1 MLKFISIMIVRS
13 FRLRQ
18 DNIQKVESLC
28 TEACIAVIRPEK
40 PVENLFKEAVKRTI
54 IEKKPAVEE
63 FKAINAYFEALSSDP
78 SFREKAARMVGDVS
92 SYLSQAMYVLSDVS
106 AVEDYVLA
114 KCSRALSEAV
124 ADAVGAPVIDGTELL
139 ICREEHGIPAVD
151 WNLSREQISLR
162 LKGVD
167 RAVVPGGYGRL
178 KTGYVVRL
186 GRGGAHLMASLIAA
200 ALGAEILESFIE
212 VDGVQSL
219 SAITYDEMAHFCA
232 DNASAISPTALWP
245 LRTANIPVIIKN
257 IHNPAFAG
265 TKVSAEKGPD
275 NGRMFTGVLSDT
287 SLSLIT
293 VYGTGLPGQIGMS
306 SAIFS
311 RLSGLGVNIRFISQ
325 TSSEYSISFAVR
337 EEDVDKALGGL
348 KGLFEG
354 NPLLPMDDVL
364 VQNKKAGT
372 VTVFGDRMKNV
383 PGVSAKIYDT
393 LGNAGISVIA
403 SAQGGEELSI
413 SLVLSETDV
422 PKAVELLKA
431 L

>member
-1 MLKFISIMIVRS
+1 MIVRS

-18 DNIQKVESLC
+18 DNIRQVKSLC
-28 TEACIAVIRPEK
+28 TENCIAVIRPEK
-40 PVENLFKEAVKRTI
+40 PVENLFRQAVSRTI
-54 IEKKPAVEE
+54 IGKKPATEE
-63 FKAINAYFEALSSDP
+63 FKAINAYFESLSDDP
-78 SFREKAARMVGDVS
+78 DYREKSARIISDVA

-114 KCSRALSEAV
+114 KCARALSEAV
-124 ADAVGAPVIDGTELL
+124 ADSIGANVVDGTELL
-139 ICREEHGIPAVD
+139 ICREENGIPAVE
-151 WNLSREQISLR
+151 WNLSREQIILR
-162 LKGVD
+162 LKGVT
-167 RAVVPGGYGRL
+167 RTVVPGGYGRL

-200 ALGAEILESFIE
+200 ALGAEKLESFVE
-212 VDGVQSL
+212 ADGVQGL
-219 SAITYDEMAHFCA
+219 EAITYDEMAHFCA

-257 IHNPAFAG
+257 IHNPAFEG
-265 TKVSAEKGPD
+265 TRVSDQKGPD
-275 NGRMFTGVLSDT
+275 RGKLFTGVISDS

-337 EEDVDKALGGL
+337 DEDTDKALGGL

-364 VQNKKAGT
+364 VQNRKAGT

-383 PGVSAKIYDT
+383 PGVSARIYDT
-393 LGNAGISVIA
+393 LGNAGISIIA

-413 SLVLSETDV
+413 SMVLSEEDI
-422 PKAVELLKA
+422 PRAVELLKS

>member
-1 MLKFISIMIVRS
+1 MIVRS

-18 DNIQKVESLC
+18 DNIKQVKSFC
-28 TEACIAVIRPEK
+28 TENCIAVIRPEK
-40 PVENLFKEAVKRTI
+40 PVENLFRKAVSRTI
-54 IEKKPAVEE
+54 ISKKPATEE
-63 FKAINAYFEALSSDP
+63 FKAINAYFEALSDDP
-78 SFREKAARMVGDVS
+78 QYREKSAKIISDVA

-114 KCSRALSEAV
+114 KCARALSEAV
-124 ADAVGAPVIDGTELL
+124 ADPIGASVVDGTELL
-139 ICREEHGIPAVD
+139 VCREENGIPAVE
-151 WNLSREQISLR
+151 WNLSREQIILR
-162 LKGVD
+162 LKGVT

-200 ALGAEILESFIE
+200 ALGAEVLESFIE
-212 VDGVQSL
+212 ADGVQGL
-219 SAITYDEMAHFCA
+219 PAITYDEMAHFCA

-245 LRTANIPVIIKN
+245 LRTANIPVRIKN

-265 TKVSAEKGPD
+265 TTVSSEKGPD
-275 NGRMFTGVLSDT
+275 GGRLFTGVISD
-287 SLSLIT
+287 SALSLIT

-311 RLSGLGVNIRFISQ
+311 RLSGLGVNIRFIAQ

-337 EEDVDKALGGL
+337 DEDTEKTLSGL

-383 PGVSAKIYDT
+383 PGVSARIYDT
-393 LGNAGISVIA
+393 LGNAGISIIA

-413 SLVLSETDV
+413 SMVLSEEDI
-422 PKAVELLKA
+422 PAAVELLKA

>member
-1 MLKFISIMIVRS
+1 MIVRS

-18 DNIQKVESLC
+18 DNITKVESLC
-28 TEACIAVIRPEK
+28 TEGCIAVIRPEK
-40 PVENLFKEAVKRTI
+40 PVEALFKEAVKRTI
-54 IEKKPAVEE
+54 IEKKTAAEE
-63 FKAINAYFEALSSDP
+63 FHAINAYFAALSPDE
-78 SFREKAARMVGDVS
+78 SFKEKSERMVADVS
-92 SYLSQAMYVLSDVS
+92 AYLSQAMYVLSDVA

-114 KCSRALSEAV
+114 KCARALSEAV
-124 ADAVGAPVIDGTELL
+124 ADAIGAPVVDGTELL

-162 LKGVD
+162 LKGIN

-200 ALGAEILESFIE
+200 ALGAERLESFIE
-212 VDGVQSL
+212 ADGVEGL
-219 SAITYDEMAHFCA
+219 PALTYDEMAHFCA
-232 DNASAISPTALWP
+232 VNASAISPTALWP
-245 LRTANIPVIIKN
+245 LRAANIPVIIKN

-265 TKVSAEKGPD
+265 TLVSAEKGPD
-275 NGRMFTGVLSDT
+275 NGKMFTGVISD
-287 SLSLIT
+287 SALSLIT

-311 RLSGLGVNIRFISQ
+311 RLSGLGVNIRFIAQ
-325 TSSEYSISFAVR
+325 TSAEYSISFAVR
-337 EEDVDKALGGL
+337 EEDIDKALGGL
-348 KGLFEG
+348 RGLFEG

-372 VTVFGDRMKNV
+372 VTVFGSRMKNV
-383 PGVSAKIYDT
+383 PGVSAKIYET
-393 LGNAGISVIA
+393 LAREGINIIA

-413 SLVLSETDV
+413 SLVLSEEDI